1 LLTENVAALS
11 AAGAIDLDDVV
22 QDGVRVRA
30 SAGAASFRR
39 KKTVYEELKKARRL
53 VERSAGGD

>member
-1 LLTENVAALS
+1 MSHLSVAGVISLEE
-11 AAGAIDLDDVV
+11 VV

-39 KKTVYEELKKARRL
+39 KQDVEKNLKKARRRIAQL
-53 VERSAGGD
+53 GGGE